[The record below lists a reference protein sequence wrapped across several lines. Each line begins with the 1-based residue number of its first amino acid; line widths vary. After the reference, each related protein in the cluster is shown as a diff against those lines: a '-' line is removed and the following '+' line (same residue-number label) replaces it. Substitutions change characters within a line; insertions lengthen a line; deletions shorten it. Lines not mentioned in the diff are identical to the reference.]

1 MGASL
6 LWSRLHDI
14 NPDLF
19 HVSVRTEGAVQ
30 EALCMDTRY
39 GQSLAFS
46 ALHKFSTGVEM
57 SVASRQRCEYKSCI
71 HSYSTGMTAPGA
83 D

>member
-1 MGASL
+1 MEGSL

-19 HVSVRTEGAVQ
+19 HVSVRSEGAGQ
-30 EALCMDTRY
+30 EALCMGTGY

-57 SVASRQRCEYKSCI
+57 CVASRQRCEYKSCI
-71 HSYSTGMTAPGA
+71 HSFSTGVTAPGA